1 MSILVQ
7 AHTGT
12 VRVGRAQKPPH
23 SVLTLLCID
32 CLTVPEPG
40 SVQSLQPV
48 SQTCLPI
55 LLDLSHPH
63 PNTLQR
69 YLGATI
75 RGINWLWV
83 IWRIM
88 QLNLEGLIHLGTFLI
103 TFPTSDKL
111 LSKGTVWVGFCPCH
125 PQNMITSMLAPE
137 YSALTPGWSWSL
149 DQWWTVS
156 SGGFNCTSP
165 VAVPAIAD

>member
-7 AHTGT
+7 AHTGA
-12 VRVGRAQKPPH
+12 VRAGTAQKPPH
-23 SVLTLLCID
+23 SVLTLLCTD

-40 SVQSLQPV
+40 AVQSLQSI
-48 SQTCLPI
+48 SQTCLAI

-69 YLGATI
+69 YLGNKLTL
-75 RGINWLWV
+75 GH
-83 IWRIM
+83 
-88 QLNLEGLIHLGTFLI
+88 LEDSAVKSRRSNPSGDFPHI

-137 YSALTPGWSWSL
+137 YSAVTPGWSWSL
-149 DQWWTVS
+149 DQWWS
-156 SGGFNCTSP
+156 LQWGF
-165 VAVPAIAD
+165 